1 MLDFLFEF
9 VESIEHDFIKAMK
22 IQAQQKRAKLV
33 LIRFSIYDNI
43 KIDDSH
49 LIRGKGVLLP
59 DVKGRLIVI
68 HKLNDKCQ
76 SIKLIQAFTD
86 DNNGK

>member
-9 VESIEHDFIKAMK
+9 VESIEPDFIQAMK

-43 KIDDSH
+43 KIDASH
-49 LIRGKGVLLP
+49 LIRAKGVLLP
-59 DVKGRLIVI
+59 DVKGKLIVI
-68 HKLNDKCQ
+68 HKLNDKYQ